1 MDSSQKATPMT
12 KERLDE
18 LAKNPQNRVY
28 QYKYDQV
35 DVLPMAQV
43 QEYARK
49 IYLWRC
55 KYQRDFKP
63 YNESKARE
71 ALLEQA
77 KVEGDGMYRFCT
89 YTHKPFFDHLT
100 RLEAGIREFRNVLE
114 MIEVKRRIME
124 GADEATLLGGFKS
137 RLLEQYSQSASK
149 SSSSSS
155 KESKKARK

>member
-1 MDSSQKATPMT
+1 MCCRWPKCRSTRGKSTCGAASTSGISSQI
-12 KERLDE
+12 
-18 LAKNPQNRVY
+18 QRV
-28 QYKYDQV
+28 KG
-35 DVLPMAQV
+35 
-43 QEYARK
+43 E
-49 IYLWRC
+49 
-55 KYQRDFKP
+55 
-63 YNESKARE
+63 E

-89 YTHKPFFDHLT
+89 HTHKPFFDHLT

-149 SSSSSS
+149 SSSSS
-155 KESKKARK
+155 KESKKGRK